1 MAAPTA
7 EEMESFATVAK
18 NDITEFIYRSTQ
30 LQTAEM
36 RDGMDDRTV
45 KTDGQSGS
53 ELESKIARTTM
64 MTESASTQVVA
75 PTTSHSHQS

>member
-18 NDITEFIYRSTQ
+18 NEITEFIYQRIQ
-30 LQTAEM
+30 LQTAET
-36 RDGMDDRTV
+36 RDGTNDRTV

-53 ELESKIARTTM
+53 ELESKTARTTM

-75 PTTSHSHQS
+75 PITSHNHQS